1 MAKDTKV
8 IMTKNRRKKIDALF
22 YEMKERHLQNDR
34 NNASDKENNLIKRF
48 GAVRLKELR
57 LNLDFIQNNE
67 FANQLFSTDTPFKVT
82 QEELLFLEEED
93 KLNRRYFV
101 DFTWWELSKDEKTF
115 SPRWIREPFQTDTQV
130 KRTLEWI
137 NETNQKVEGLS
148 IISENVLDEEVN
160 CLMKDGSYKHY
171 PLRVVRFDERYDW
184 RKLSW
189 MDKIKLNHNVFI
201 KVVPSVTN

>member
-1 MAKDTKV
+1 MAKDMKI

-101 DFTWWELSKDEKTF
+101 DFTWWELTKDEKTF
-115 SPRWIREPFQTDTQV
+115 YPRWIREPFQTDTQV

-189 MDKIKLNHNVFI
+189 MDKIKLTHNVFI
-201 KVVPSVTN
+201 KVVPSITN

>member
-22 YEMKERHLQNDR
+22 NAMKERHLQYERKD
-34 NNASDKENNLIKRF
+34 ASDREKNLIKRF
-48 GAVRLKELR
+48 GAVKLKQLR
-57 LNLDFIQNNE
+57 SDLDFIQNNE
-67 FANQLFSTDTPFKVT
+67 FANQFFSTDTPFKVT

-115 SPRWIREPFQTDTQV
+115 SPRWIREPFQTETQV

-137 NETNQKVEGLS
+137 NETNQKVENLS
-148 IISENVLDEEVN
+148 ITSENVLDEEVN

-184 RKLSW
+184 RRFPW
-189 MDKIKLNHNVFI
+189 VHKIYLTHKVSI
-201 KVVPSVTN
+201 EVVPSVTN

>member
-1 MAKDTKV
+1 MKN

-101 DFTWWELSKDEKTF
+101 DFTLWELTKDEKTF
-115 SPRWIREPFQTDTQV
+115 FPRWIREPFQTDTQV

-201 KVVPSVTN
+201 KVVPSITN

>member
-1 MAKDTKV
+1 
-8 IMTKNRRKKIDALF
+8 MTKRKRKKIDALF
-22 YEMKERHLQNDR
+22 NAMKERHLQIERKD
-34 NNASDKENNLIKRF
+34 ASDREKNLIKRF
-48 GAVRLKELR
+48 GAVRLKQLR
-57 LNLDFIQNNE
+57 SELDFIQNNE
-67 FANQLFSTDTPFKVT
+67 FANQFFSTDNPFKVT

-115 SPRWIREPFQTDTQV
+115 SPRWIREPFQTETQV

-137 NETNQKVEGLS
+137 NETNQKVENLS
-148 IISENVLDEEVN
+148 ITSEKVLDEEVN

-184 RKLSW
+184 RRFPW
-189 MDKIKLNHNVFI
+189 VHKIYLTHGVSI
-201 KVVPSVTN
+201 KVVPSVT